1 VAGAVFTKN
10 LYIERVYA
18 ASTRSETRDPLKDE
32 ASGAVLRT
40 TGLDLKP

>member
-1 VAGAVFTKN
+1 MAGPVFMKN
-10 LYIERVYA
+10 SCIERVYA

-32 ASGAVLRT
+32 ASGAFFGT